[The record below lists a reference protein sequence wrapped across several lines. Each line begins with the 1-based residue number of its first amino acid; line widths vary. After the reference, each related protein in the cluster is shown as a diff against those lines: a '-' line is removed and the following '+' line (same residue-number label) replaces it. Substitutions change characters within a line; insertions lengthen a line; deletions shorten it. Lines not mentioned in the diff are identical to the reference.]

1 MRLSTRNQLPGTIT
15 SIQQGEAMAVIKV
28 ALADGGPT
36 ITSSIT
42 RESVEDLGL
51 AEGVEVTVLV
61 KSTDVGLAVE

>member
-1 MRLSTRNQLPGTIT
+1 MRLSTRNQLPGTIIY
-15 SIQQGEAMAVIKV
+15 IQQGEAMAVVKV
-28 ALADGGPT
+28 ALKDGGQT

>member
-1 MRLSTRNQLPGTIT
+1 MRLSTRNQLSGTVT

-28 ALADGGPT
+28 ALKDGGQT